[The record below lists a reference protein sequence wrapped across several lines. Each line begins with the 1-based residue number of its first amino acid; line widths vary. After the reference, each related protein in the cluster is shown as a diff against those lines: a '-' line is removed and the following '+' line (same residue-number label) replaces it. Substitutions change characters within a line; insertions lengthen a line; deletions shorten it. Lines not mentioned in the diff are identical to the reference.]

1 MPITPFHFGPGVLV
15 KSVAP
20 AGFSFTMFALAN
32 IAIDLEPITGFVLIG
47 DPLHRYLHNYLAATL
62 IALVCAF
69 WGRAWCER
77 ALVFWNSRLSPTQ
90 TEWLAVDPSISL
102 RSSVISALLGTW
114 SHVFL
119 DSFMHYD
126 VRPFWPLSEGNGLVV
141 TESLGLLHISLVAM
155 GVWGVLRLLTSRWDR
170 IVATRKSRIFW
181 PAKFARLLVGFMRSA
196 VAVLCVLLV
205 IFVPLEISA
214 EIDRGSA
221 SFDSAIWREAITSEH
236 RSTRYLMLKSL
247 HTRLESKRPTRAE
260 TLEMLGRPL
269 PGDDT
274 GGLAYDVG
282 SPRLSFNFYRLFIYF
297 DDSGKYADTHLHT
310 LF

>member
-1 MPITPFHFGPGVLV
+1 M
-15 KSVAP
+15 
-20 AGFSFTMFALAN
+20 
-32 IAIDLEPITGFVLIG
+32 
-47 DPLHRYLHNYLAATL
+47 
-62 IALVCAF
+62 
-69 WGRAWCER
+69 
-77 ALVFWNSRLSPTQ
+77 
-90 TEWLAVDPSISL
+90 
-102 RSSVISALLGTW
+102 
-114 SHVFL
+114 
-119 DSFMHYD
+119 
-126 VRPFWPLSEGNGLVV
+126 
-141 TESLGLLHISLVAM
+141 
-155 GVWGVLRLLTSRWDR
+155 
-170 IVATRKSRIFW
+170 
-181 PAKFARLLVGFMRSA
+181 
-196 VAVLCVLLV
+196 LCVLLV